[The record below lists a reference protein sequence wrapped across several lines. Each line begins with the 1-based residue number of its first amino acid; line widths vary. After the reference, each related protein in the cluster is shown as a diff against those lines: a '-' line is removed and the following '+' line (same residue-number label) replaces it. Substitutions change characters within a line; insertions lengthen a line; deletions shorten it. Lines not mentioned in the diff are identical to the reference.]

1 MDNKDIL
8 EKSTEVAKEVIKD
21 SENSKDYHT
30 GLMLEKVFVSVFK
43 KMPLEHKEQ
52 FRTLMNKMI
61 AEDKKVLRIIQHEKQ
76 KSTVK

>member
-1 MDNKDIL
+1 MENKDIL
-8 EKSTEVAKEVIKD
+8 EKSTEVAKEVMKD

-43 KMPLEHKEQ
+43 KMPTAHKEQ

-61 AEDKKVLRIIQHEKQ
+61 AEDKKVLRIIQHDKT
-76 KSTVK
+76 KTNK